1 MKLVSFQSWELMQ
14 SFIQYFTVGDA
25 SYHCWMEVVQVLQL
39 GLMTMHLLLQMEFL
53 CQTFKTD
60 FMESI
65 TSDYMGFKKNKKKY
79 SRTNNK
85 CHSNL
90 NVFFRNVLHPSG

>member
-1 MKLVSFQSWELMQ
+1 
-14 SFIQYFTVGDA
+14 
-25 SYHCWMEVVQVLQL
+25 MEVVQVLQL

-65 TSDYMGFKKNKKKY
+65 TSDYMGFKKKNIQEGIKN
-79 SRTNNK
+79 S
-85 CHSNL
+85 
-90 NVFFRNVLHPSG
+90 F